1 MVEKLIELMKSQ
13 EKHLI
18 QLSELLEIQ
27 KNFIIKKD
35 VFGLEGVVDKLND
48 CSKKIAREEVARRS
62 ILNNKSLKEIVFS
75 SNNEELK
82 KTYNR
87 VSDILIN
94 VKNKKDTNDI
104 LLKQQLIFTNKMLNI
119 LNPNNELKTY
129 NSYGTLKK

>member
-1 MVEKLIELMKSQ
+1 MKSQ